1 MTKITQQL
9 ILKKSEHHD
18 GLLADLEEISLHQLH
33 IEKIEVI
40 GSICRKLRILYLQNN
55 LIGKIEN
62 INKLKDLR
70 YLNLALNNI
79 VCIENLEGCEK
90 LERLDLTVNFVSIEN
105 LETSM
110 NTLKGLIFFE
120 DLYLVGNPCTD
131 WSLYRPYV
139 LANLPKLKRLDGKDV
154 TALERE
160 EARRDAALL
169 QDELRLRAAAA
180 RDERVAEEARAAARA
195 QRTAGKSRVVSSSSH
210 GGVTIEEVDEDEE
223 EEGNKRFTPE
233 LRLQMYR
240 EEQEQERAREV
251 RPHSQS

>member
-139 LANLPKLKRLDGKDV
+139 LA
-154 TALERE
+154 LERE